1 MGEGNFPARTAGGGE
16 FPSQEGWGRGIPK
29 PGGLGEGNFLARR
42 VLGGEFPSQEVWGG
56 EFPSQEGWGGELPS
70 EEGAERI
77 ICIMYRGSGVKG
89 VQNSNPEGMEAK
101 SNQMAATETTGNQRK
116 RSFFRGNWL
125 PRGGLGGALDGVGLT
140 A

>member
-1 MGEGNFPARTAGGGE
+1 MLARTAGGGE

-29 PGGLGEGNFLARR
+29 PGGLGEGNFPARR
-42 VLGGEFPSQEVWGG
+42 AGGG

-89 VQNSNPEGMEAK
+89 VQDSNPEGMEAK
-101 SNQMAATETTGNQRK
+101 SNQMAATETTGNNRK
-116 RSFFRGNWL
+116 PTETNVNGRFFVEIGC
-125 PRGGLGGALDGVGLT
+125 PGGD
-140 A
+140 